1 MPRVRTGLEVLV
13 EQEMPVVR
21 GRRVGL
27 VTNHSAVNRNLVH
40 SIEVLRSSGVNL
52 VVLFGPEHGIRGDVP
67 YGKPVPSSTDP
78 VTGLPVFSLYGK
90 HRKPTRDMMSGIEM
104 ILFDIQDVGCRYY
117 TFIYTMA
124 YVMQACAEYGK
135 QFVVLDRPNPING
148 QTVEGNV
155 LDMRFASFVGL
166 YPIAIRYGLT
176 PGELAGFMN
185 VEFGIGADIYVVR
198 CMGWKRATWFD
209 ETGLPW
215 VPPSPNMPTLDTAT
229 LYPGLCLLEGTNVS
243 EGRGTSKPFEVF
255 GAPWVDAFKL
265 ADYLNN
271 LNLPGIRLRP
281 AYFIPTA
288 SKYQGQ
294 RCGGVQA
301 HITDR
306 DSLRPTLVGLYAV
319 KALHD
324 LFPNEFQFLPPG
336 ESGKHLFDLLV
347 GTDKTRLAIQ
357 VGAPADEI
365 IDEWY
370 EGLPAF
376 IQQRQR
382 YLTYL

>member
-1 MPRVRTGLEVLV
+1 MARVRTGLEVLV
-13 EQEMPVVR
+13 EQEMPIVR
-21 GRRVGL
+21 GKRVGL
-27 VTNHSAVNRNLVH
+27 VTNHSAVNCNLVH
-40 SIEVLRSSGVNL
+40 SIEILRGSGVNL
-52 VVLFGPEHGIRGDVP
+52 AVLFGPEHGIRGDMP
-67 YGKPVPSSTDP
+67 HGTPVPSSTDL

-90 HRKPTRDMMSGIEM
+90 HRKPTRDMMSGLEVV
-104 ILFDIQDVGCRYY
+104 LFDIQDVGCRYY
-117 TFIYTMA
+117 TYIYTMA

-148 QTVEGNV
+148 RTVEGNI
-155 LDMRFASFVGL
+155 LDLKFASFVGL

-176 PGELAGFMN
+176 PGELATFMN
-185 VEFGIGADIYVVR
+185 VEFGIECALHVVR
-198 CMGWKRATWFD
+198 CTGWKRATWFD

-215 VPPSPNMPTLDTAT
+215 VPPSPNMPTLETAT

-265 ADYLNN
+265 ADYLNS

-294 RCGGVQA
+294 RCEGVQA
-301 HITDR
+301 HITHR
-306 DSLRPTLVGLYAV
+306 DSLRPTLLGLYAV
-319 KALHD
+319 KALYD
-324 LFPNEFQFLPPG
+324 LYPNEFQFLPPG
-336 ESGKHLFDLLV
+336 RSGKHLFDLLV

-357 VGAPADEI
+357 VGAPVDEI
-365 IDEWY
+365 TDEWY
-370 EGLPAF
+370 ERLPAF

-382 YLTYL
+382 YLIYL